1 MSLNPILK
9 SPKSILLYLLF
20 VLAIAVLYI
29 NLISLEGK
37 ASFTILL
44 VDAIAFNLLIAAL
57 GLSFW
62 YSSVYLSIE
71 NNRITKII
79 LTHFGGGLLISVVW
93 LVLGYFVVIS
103 IVNDTDLFGDF
114 FIKTIKSRFII
125 GILYY
130 FLLTAFYYVVIYYS
144 DFQERTLKET
154 ELKNLVTEAELRSLK
169 FQINPHFI
177 FNSLNS
183 MSALT
188 EIDPKKAKQMIIKLA
203 DFLRYTLAN
212 NDRQKNTLNE
222 ELKNIKLYLDI
233 EKIRFD
239 DKFIYVEELH
249 EECGKT
255 EIPSMILQPLFENA
269 IKHAVYETLDSVT
282 IKLTCTRQDDFL
294 KITLCN
300 NFEGESHKKG
310 AGVGLKNIKDR
321 LSLIYQQD
329 NLMEIKKE
337 SGKFIVNIFIPLQ
350 KALA

>member
-1 MSLNPILK
+1 MSTNPILK
-9 SPKSILLYLLF
+9 SAKNVLFYVLFIVIIANLY
-20 VLAIAVLYI
+20 A
-29 NLISLEGK
+29 NLISFDSK
-37 ASFTILL
+37 VSVTITI
-44 VDAIAFNLLIAAL
+44 VDAVVFNLLIGLL
-57 GLSFW
+57 GFSFW

-71 NNRITKII
+71 NNKISKVI
-79 LTHFGGGLLISVVW
+79 LTHFGGGILISIVW
-93 LVLGYFVVIS
+93 MVIGYFIVIS
-103 IVNDTDLFGDF
+103 IVTDTELFDIF
-114 FIKTIKSRFII
+114 FVDTLKSRFII

-130 FLLTAFYYVVIYYS
+130 FLMTAFYYIVIYYS
-144 DFQERTLKET
+144 GFQERVIKET

-233 EKIRFD
+233 EKIRFEE
-239 DKFIYVEELH
+239 KFEYIEEVH

-269 IKHAVYETLDSVT
+269 IKHAVYETLDTVR
-282 IKLTCTRQDDFL
+282 IKLTCIRQDDFL

-321 LSLIYQQD
+321 LKLIYQQD
-329 NLMEIKKE
+329 NLMEVKKE
-337 SGKFIVNIFIPLQ
+337 NSKFTVNIFIPLQ
-350 KALA
+350 KTLA

>member
-350 KALA
+350 KTLA

>member
-1 MSLNPILK
+1 MYTNPILK
-9 SPKSILLYLLF
+9 SFRNFLVYLLCWFILVLLNFSLLYFSTEIGLKISIFDSLIYTL
-20 VLAIAVLYI
+20 VLA
-29 NLISLEGK
+29 G
-37 ASFTILL
+37 
-44 VDAIAFNLLIAAL
+44 L
-57 GLSFW
+57 GLSLW
-62 YSSVYLSIE
+62 YPV
-71 NNRITKII
+71 
-79 LTHFGGGLLISVVW
+79 
-93 LVLGYFVVIS
+93 
-103 IVNDTDLFGDF
+103 
-114 FIKTIKSRFII
+114 RFIHLEKTKTSKLLGTHLIGAVVTSIIWLTFGYYIMSTFFTFTVNYENFIYGTLPWRFFI
-125 GILYY
+125 GILFYA
-130 FLLTAFYYVVIYYS
+130 LITSFYYMIIYYTG
-144 DFQERTLKET
+144 FQERTVKES
-154 ELKNLVTEAELRSLK
+154 ELKSLVTEAELRSLK

-188 EIDPKKAKQMIIKLA
+188 EIDPRKAKQMIIKLA

-233 EKIRFD
+233 EKIRFEE
-239 DKFIYVEELH
+239 KFDYVEELH

-269 IKHAVYETLDSVT
+269 IKHAVYETLNTVV
-282 IKLTCTRQDDFL
+282 IKLTCSKQDDFL

-337 SGKFIVNIFIPLQ
+337 NGKFTVDIFIPLQ
-350 KALA
+350 K

>member
-1 MSLNPILK
+1 MSTNPILK
-9 SPKSILLYLLF
+9 SAKNVLFYVLFIVIIANLY
-20 VLAIAVLYI
+20 A
-29 NLISLEGK
+29 NLISFDSK
-37 ASFTILL
+37 VSVTITI
-44 VDAIAFNLLIAAL
+44 VDAVVFNLLIGLL
-57 GLSFW
+57 GFSFW

-71 NNRITKII
+71 NNKISKVI
-79 LTHFGGGLLISVVW
+79 LTHFGGGILISIVW
-93 LVLGYFVVIS
+93 MVIGYFIVIS
-103 IVNDTDLFGDF
+103 IVTDTELFDIF
-114 FIKTIKSRFII
+114 FVDTLKSRFII

-130 FLLTAFYYVVIYYS
+130 FLMTAFYYIVIYYS
-144 DFQERTLKET
+144 GFQERVIKET

-233 EKIRFD
+233 EKIRFEE
-239 DKFIYVEELH
+239 KFEYIEELH

-269 IKHAVYETLDSVT
+269 IKHAVYETLDTVR
-282 IKLTCTRQDDFL
+282 IKLTCIRQDDFL

-321 LSLIYQQD
+321 LKLIYQQD
-329 NLMEIKKE
+329 NLMEVKKE
-337 SGKFIVNIFIPLQ
+337 NSKFTVNIFIPLQ
-350 KALA
+350 KSLA

>member
-44 VDAIAFNLLIAAL
+44 VDAIAFNLLISAL

-125 GILYY
+125 VILYY

-255 EIPSMILQPLFENA
+255 EIQSMILQPLFENA
-269 IKHAVYETLDSVT
+269 IKHAVYETLDAVT

-337 SGKFIVNIFIPLQ
+337 SGKFIVNIFIPL
-350 KALA
+350 KTIS

>member
-1 MSLNPILK
+1 M
-9 SPKSILLYLLF
+9 
-20 VLAIAVLYI
+20 
-29 NLISLEGK
+29 
-37 ASFTILL
+37 
-44 VDAIAFNLLIAAL
+44 IAAL

-71 NNRITKII
+71 NNQITKVIF
-79 LTHFGGGLLISVVW
+79 THFGGILISIVW
-93 LVLGYFVVIS
+93 LALGYFAVVS
-103 IVNDTDLFGDF
+103 IVNDTDMFGDF
-114 FIKTIKSRFII
+114 FVKTIKSRFII

-130 FLLTAFYYVVIYYS
+130 FLLTAFYYIVIYYS
-144 DFQERTLKET
+144 GFQERTVKET

-183 MSALT
+183 ISALT

-203 DFLRYTLAN
+203 DFLRFTLAN
-212 NDRQKNTLNE
+212 NDRQKNSLNE
-222 ELKNIKLYLDI
+222 EFKNIKLYLDI
-233 EKIRFD
+233 EKIRFE
-239 DKFIYVEELH
+239 DKFDYEEELH

-269 IKHAVYETLDSVT
+269 IKHAVYETLDTVV
-282 IKLTCTRQDDFL
+282 IKLTCSKQDDFL

-337 SGKFIVNIFIPLQ
+337 NGKFTVNIFIPL
-350 KALA
+350 

>member
-1 MSLNPILK
+1 MSNNPILK

-20 VLAIAVLYI
+20 VVAIAVLYI
-29 NLISLEGK
+29 NLITLESK
-37 ASFTILL
+37 SSFTISV
-44 VDAIAFNLLIAAL
+44 VDAIVFNLLIAAL

-71 NNRITKII
+71 HNQITKVI
-79 LTHFGGGLLISVVW
+79 LTHFGGGLLIAIVW
-93 LVLGYFVVIS
+93 LALGYFAVIS
-103 IVNDTDLFGDF
+103 IVNDTGMFSDF

-144 DFQERTLKET
+144 GFQERALKET

-203 DFLRYTLAN
+203 EFLRFTLAN

-233 EKIRFD
+233 EKIRFE
-239 DKFIYVEELH
+239 DKFEYLEELH

-269 IKHAVYETLDSVT
+269 IKHAVYETLDTVT
-282 IKLTCTRQDDFL
+282 IKLSCSKQDDFL

-329 NLMEIKKE
+329 NLMEVKKE
-337 SGKFIVNIFIPLQ
+337 NSKFIVNIFIPLQ
-350 KALA
+350 KTLA

>member
-1 MSLNPILK
+1 M
-9 SPKSILLYLLF
+9 F
-20 VLAIAVLYI
+20 VAAIAILYI
-29 NLISLEGK
+29 NLISIESKTSINILVID
-37 ASFTILL
+37 AIVLNLL
-44 VDAIAFNLLIAAL
+44 VAAL

-62 YSSVYLSIE
+62 YSSMYLSIE
-71 NNRITKII
+71 NNKITKVI
-79 LTHFGGGLLISVVW
+79 LTHFGGGILISVVW
-93 LVLGYFVVIS
+93 LLLGYFAVIS
-103 IVNDTDLFGDF
+103 IISDTESYGDF
-114 FIKTIKSRFII
+114 FIKTIKSRFIL
-125 GILYY
+125 GILFY

-144 DFQERTLKET
+144 GFQERLLKET

-269 IKHAVYETLDSVT
+269 IKHAVYETLDTVT
-282 IKLTCTRQDDFL
+282 IKLTCSRQDDFL

-337 SGKFIVNIFIPLQ
+337 SGKFTVNIFIPLQ
-350 KALA
+350 KVLA

>member
-1 MSLNPILK
+1 MSGNPILK
-9 SPKSILLYLLF
+9 NPKSILLYLLF
-20 VLAIAVLYI
+20 VVVISVLYL
-29 NLISLEGK
+29 NLVSFEVVVPPSIYLTDIVVFNFLLASLG
-37 ASFTILL
+37 F
-44 VDAIAFNLLIAAL
+44 
-57 GLSFW
+57 SFW

-71 NNRITKII
+71 NNKISKII
-79 LTHFGGGLLISVVW
+79 LTHFGGGIIISIVW
-93 LVLGYFVVIS
+93 LILGYFVVIS
-103 IVNDTDLFGDF
+103 IVNDTETFGDF

-144 DFQERTLKET
+144 DFQERALKET
-154 ELKNLVTEAELRSLK
+154 ELKNLVTEAELKSLK

-239 DKFIYVEELH
+239 DKFDYVEELQ

-269 IKHAVYETLDSVT
+269 IKHAVYETLETVT
-282 IKLTCTRQDDFL
+282 IKLNCNKQENFL
-294 KITLCN
+294 RISLSNT
-300 NFEGESHKKG
+300 FEGESHRKG
-310 AGVGLKNIKDR
+310 AGVGLKNIKER

-329 NLMEIKKE
+329 NLMEVKKE
-337 SGKFIVNIFIPLQ
+337 NGEFIVNIYIPLE
-350 KALA
+350 KALS